1 MHALATVTAA
11 AMLIGTPI
19 FGMKLPQK
27 DNPFYW
33 RKKYATQTSLYQM
46 QKVAMIEYG
55 AKLPKGPDTNC
66 MITKNGFTQVGHG
79 IRYELDNYDDLI
91 C

>member
-1 MHALATVTAA
+1 
-11 AMLIGTPI
+11 
-19 FGMKLPQK
+19 
-27 DNPFYW
+27 
-33 RKKYATQTSLYQM
+33 M